1 MELAIKALAAA
12 TKINALVGSDGIS
25 VMLITPTRIEKYQV
39 FILGATPNNPALW
52 DRDTIFTILSL
63 FSITFP
69 VNNYSDIYSVMLV
82 LTKEKQSY
90 RSSRSTQ

>member
-39 FILGATPNNPALW
+39 FVLGATPNNPALW
-52 DRDTIFTILSL
+52 GKDTILSL
-63 FSITFP
+63 FIAFP
-69 VNNYSDIYSVMLV
+69 VNNYSYIHSVM

-90 RSSRSTQ
+90 GE